1 MDEQTFCDAI
11 DSAFPLDNRERA
23 LRLANSACDISSNA
37 AFFVVDQVA
46 RPPAGAPARFDIQLK
61 VLEEIRGRL
70 NHPLAEVV
78 LPIAE
83 ALVTGDRITVEQAER
98 ALREVG
104 EWPGEHAALGLV
116 YFAAD
121 DVDGTLAQRY
131 NRVRAQWEALQ
142 TPAD

>member
-1 MDEQTFCDAI
+1 MDEQTFFDAI

-23 LRLANSACDISSNA
+23 LRLANAACDISSNA

-46 RPPAGAPARFDIQLK
+46 RPPAGALAPFDTRLK
-61 VLEEIRGRL
+61 VLNEIRGRL
-70 NHPLAEVV
+70 HHPLAELV

-83 ALVTGDRITVEQAER
+83 ALVTGDRISIEQAER
-98 ALREVG
+98 ALSQVG

-121 DVDGTLAQRY
+121 DRDERLAERY
-131 NRVRAQWEALQ
+131 NRVRAQWAALD
-142 TPAD
+142 AAG